1 MKKEGTTPQ
10 LLISYSDPFQRT
22 FKHLIQS
29 RWLTWYDLTPPAV
42 SVFPVTLTGTVAHRI
57 QAYVLLHTQRLSQ
70 SRTCN
75 RPSLPPKGY
84 KIHQS
89 CHFLHKNSLQ
99 QYFAAK
105 TKGYNQFL
113 RLTPKN
119 DLQCQSFTNTV
130 TNQQNTV
137 QA

>member
-42 SVFPVTLTGTVAHRI
+42 SVFPVTLPSTVAHGI
-57 QAYVLLHTQRLSQ
+57 QGYTLHTQPLLQ

-75 RPSLPPKGY
+75 RPSLSPKGY
-84 KIHQS
+84 KIHLS
-89 CHFLHKNSLQ
+89 CHFFHKNSLQ

-113 RLTPKN
+113 RLIPKN
-119 DLQCQSFTNTV
+119 DLQCQSFTNAV
-130 TNQQNTV
+130 THQQHTV